1 MIYSLRLIDIFS
13 RTNRIRPTLIQLRII
28 VSLIALFGVF
38 TDVLAQTPTYQ
49 DCLGA
54 IPVCQDTITIGFNH
68 NGQGNYTGEIAN
80 VSSCYAPEQRSV
92 WFTWTV
98 QQSGLLRF
106 AINPLNQNQDHDWTL
121 FNMTNATCSQLSSST
136 GASSAMVR
144 SNTWGAFG
152 VNGSTGV
159 STPNGGS
166 GTCNGPGTGNGPKWC
181 ADLAVTAGQVY
192 VLHITNWTG
201 TVYGFTIDFSAS
213 TAVIYDNVP
222 PFMDTILSPIECNAF
237 DSLVIRFS
245 ENIKCDSTS
254 VGDFQLVGP
263 NGTHTITGVTSPI
276 CAIGAD
282 YAQDYTIHFSP
293 PVTQIGAYKLKII
306 PGAGYVEDV
315 CGNLDTSDSLEFY
328 FNGQVEFD
336 LTGTHPLCFGLCTGT
351 LHASPTAGASPFSF
365 NWNNSLTSDSVHSNV
380 CAGTYIVTVT
390 DDQDC
395 QRVDTIEITEPDL
408 LIATIDNTFGVSCP
422 SSLDCDGGAHVA
434 TNGGTPF
441 YTYLWPSNEVLPG
454 AQGLCAGS
462 NVVTVTDVNGCS
474 DTAEAIVWVPDS
486 IKTTGYG
493 DTMICITNY
502 AAIAATSAGGTP
514 PYAYVWTEGS
524 ISGPVVSLG
533 NTASVHPIVTTEYIV
548 QSTDM
553 NGCFGDTSMVTVKVR
568 SELGVEIPIPDTICP
583 YDVQTI
589 TASGTGGDSL
599 YSYAWSNGVFGPN
612 ITVGLDTS
620 TWYLVTVS
628 DYCGTPFYV
637 DSVYQQVG
645 GYSPIR
651 AKIRAEDDSLC
662 PGESV
667 YLIAKGTGGYNGPD
681 EYRFDWKHTTD
692 SNRIQFIKPVRTQT
706 YVVTISDLCLS
717 KKGVDTLI
725 VYVGQTQMPSIEIS
739 PKEACEKND
748 VLMVLS
754 DQYPGYT
761 YNWYMGD
768 GSLRTTTS
776 ADSFFIHQYSE
787 VGCFDLKLEL
797 LSDFGCYAEKNYP
810 CAVKVLMQPI
820 ASFSNVPANPTSI
833 HPFIEF
839 ENNSIDAKHW
849 IWNFDS
855 HTEADIESFNYEFN
869 EFNEEYEVS
878 LVAISD
884 DGCTDTLT
892 KTLKYIKETTLY
904 YPSSFT
910 PNGDGLNDEFIIQ
923 GEAIDL
929 TDFDLMIYDRWGS
942 QVFRSNNP
950 LRGWNGA
957 TPSGDL
963 VPAGIYP
970 FTLIYRN
977 RLSEQQF
984 IYDAV
989 TISYTGYPSGLK

>member
-1 MIYSLRLIDIFS
+1 MIQFRVLVSIFLLS
-13 RTNRIRPTLIQLRII
+13 TGAGLVQ
-28 VSLIALFGVF
+28 
-38 TDVLAQTPTYQ
+38 AQTPTYQ

-68 NGQGNYTGEIAN
+68 NGQGNYSGEIAN

-121 FNMTNATCSQLSSST
+121 FNMTNKNCSQLSSSS
-136 GASSAMVR
+136 GASGAMAR

-152 VNGSTGV
+152 VNGSTGI

-181 ADLAVTAGQVY
+181 ADLAVTAGQRY

-213 TAVIYDNVP
+213 TAVIFDNVP
-222 PFMDTILSPIECNAF
+222 PFMDTIVSPIECNAF
-237 DSLVIRFS
+237 DSLVVRFS

-254 VGDFQLVGP
+254 IGDFQLMGP
-263 NGTHTITGVTSPI
+263 NGAHTITSVSSPV
-276 CAIGAD
+276 CALGAD
-282 YAQDYTIHFSP
+282 YAQEYTIHFSP
-293 PVTQIGAYKLKII
+293 AVTQIGAYKLKII

-328 FNGQVEFD
+328 FSGQVEFD
-336 LTGTHPLCFGLCTGT
+336 LTGTNPLCFGLCTGT
-351 LHASPTAGASPFSF
+351 LHASPTAGSAPFSF
-365 NWNNSLTSDSVHSNV
+365 DWNNNLTSDSVHTNI

-390 DDQDC
+390 DDEDC
-395 QRVDTIEITEPDL
+395 ERIDTIEIIEPDL
-408 LIATIDNTFGVSCP
+408 LVASIDNTFGVSCP
-422 SSLDCDGGAHVA
+422 NSLNCDGGAHVA
-434 TNGGTPF
+434 TTGGTPF
-441 YTYLWPSNEVLPG
+441 YSYLWPSNEVLPG

-462 NVVTVTDVNGCS
+462 NVVTVTDINGCS
-474 DTAEAIVWVPDS
+474 DTAEANVWVPDS
-486 IKTTGYG
+486 IKTTGLG

-502 AAIAATSAGGTP
+502 AAIAATSTGGTP
-514 PYAYVWTEGS
+514 PYSYVWTQAS
-524 ISGPVVSLG
+524 LSGPVVSLSS
-533 NTASVHPIVTTEYIV
+533 TASVNPVVDTEYYV
-548 QSTDM
+548 QSTDV
-553 NGCFGDTSMVTVKVR
+553 NGCEGDTSLVLVKVR
-568 SELGVEIPIPDTICP
+568 AELGVEIPVPDTICP

-589 TASGTGGDSL
+589 TAAGTGGDSL
-599 YSYAWSNGVFGPN
+599 YSYAWSNGVFGPS
-612 ITVGLDTS
+612 ITVGPDTS

-628 DYCGTPFYV
+628 DFCGTPIYV

-645 GYSPIR
+645 GYSPIQ

-662 PGESV
+662 PGESI
-667 YLIAKGTGGYNGPD
+667 YLIARGSGGYNGPD

-692 SNRIQFIKPVRTQT
+692 SNRIQFIQPVKTRD
-706 YVVTISDLCLS
+706 YVVTITDLCLS
-717 KKGVDTLI
+717 EPGTDTI
-725 VYVGQTQMPSIEIS
+725 TVYVGKTEMPSIEIS

-754 DQYPGYT
+754 DQHFGYKYT
-761 YNWYMGD
+761 WYLGD
-768 GSLRTTTS
+768 GSIRTTTS

-787 VGCFDLKLEL
+787 VGCFDVKLEL
-797 LSDFGCYAEKNYP
+797 LTDFGCYAEKNYP
-810 CAVKVLMQPI
+810 CAVKVLMQPT
-820 ASFSNVPANPTSI
+820 AAFTNTPSFPTSI
-833 HPFIEF
+833 HPFVEF
-839 ENNSIDAKHW
+839 KNASINTEHW
-849 IWNFDS
+849 TWIYDGRTS
-855 HTEADIESFNYEFN
+855 KDIESFSHEFN
-869 EFNEEYEVS
+869 GFNEEYEVS
-878 LVAISD
+878 LIATSE
-884 DGCTDTLT
+884 DGCMDTIT
-892 KTLKYIKETTLY
+892 KVLKYIEETTIY

-910 PNGDGLNDEFIIQ
+910 PNGDGLNDVFRIE

-929 TDFDLMIYDRWGS
+929 NDFDLIIFDRWGN

-950 LRGWNGA
+950 VRGWDGA

-963 VPAGIYP
+963 VPSGIYP
-970 FTLIYRN
+970 FTLVYRN
-977 RLSEQQF
+977 RLGEQQY